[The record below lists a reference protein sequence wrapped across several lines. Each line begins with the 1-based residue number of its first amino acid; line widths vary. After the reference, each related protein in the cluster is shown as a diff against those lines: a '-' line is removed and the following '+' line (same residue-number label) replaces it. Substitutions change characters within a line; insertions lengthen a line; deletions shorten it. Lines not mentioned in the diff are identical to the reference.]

1 MEKLGDVKME
11 YKNPPVSLPDIQ
23 KVKKNKL
30 PDIGTKYNEINNAY
44 FVFIDVLGFKDTFTK
59 GNVQSNIRKV
69 FEYFNLLVSNM
80 RFLGDKESFCY
91 AGQTSDSLYFYT
103 DNLSYL
109 TRFINI
115 FLHFNIFAMSQKVY
129 FRGGIS
135 TGNLLVSKPYQFFG
149 DCVIKSY
156 SLEENIAKFPRIAID
171 KATRSKFKSVPEGWE
186 FEEDGQSDRVYL
198 NPFSKAVTKDITD
211 DLGTTDAEL
220 YDINLDLII
229 DVQKKIYSNKSEHE
243 FNDNLYCKYSYLLKR
258 CDDLIKTL
266 KACE

>member
-1 MEKLGDVKME
+1 ME
-11 YKNPPVSLPDIQ
+11 YKNPSVSLPDVQ

-30 PDIGTKYNEINNAY
+30 PDIGTKYNEIDNAY

-59 GNVQSNIRKV
+59 SGVQNNIRKV

-80 RFLGDKESFCY
+80 RFLQDKESFCY

-115 FLHFNIFAMSQKVY
+115 FMHFNIFAMSQKVF

-149 DCVIKSY
+149 DSVIKSY

-171 KATRSKFKSVPEGWE
+171 KATRNKFRTVPEGWE
-186 FEEDGQSDRVYL
+186 FEEDAQSDRVYL
-198 NPFSKAVTKDITD
+198 NPFSKAVTKNITD
-211 DLGTTDAEL
+211 DLGTTDVEL
-220 YDINLDLII
+220 YDINLDLIL
-229 DVQKKIYSNKSEHE
+229 DVQKKIVSSKNEHE
-243 FNDNLYCKYSYLLKR
+243 FNDNLYRKYSYLLKK